1 MYFVLI
7 VALHCLLN
15 SRTKRFMNFFFLCP
29 RNFESEDRRTVRSNA
44 PYSSKFNGKKNRIL
58 FTYST
63 YSSRWFSSGVP
74 SSMVSSAYSDQ
85 TNNKNVPPPVKA
97 ISTKMEFNRVNCLV
111 WVLHESARSF
121 SHTVESFELAR
132 CGPEL
137 AMAWVGVDV
146 HAWHKRI
153 AHQVA
158 VYALLRTAIELEFFL
173 SHGRCNNPSLVRE
186 ILSPIIN
193 SIEQNIE
200 SQLKARHPKLVE
212 WFRMVELPRIAGFFI
227 PLLKKWSMEY
237 AGSGVAGI
245 ILAISCCVAVGK
257 LGSGHISCPLFISS
271 IEDALIELM
280 NLSHSL
286 VSVDKLHQLA
296 TEAGFEQEFL
306 YNFGTKILPSQ
317 KSEDVEFWI
326 GLAQKKLAK
335 AIRRESVFSG
345 LQTFQDKVQESNCL
359 ATLGIF
365 AFLGRKTRLFLL
377 GMGIKDLD
385 EQVKDFLS
393 YLECGSLFIYPKFLH
408 SLCINFSWRSV
419 SFNTLT
425 IGKVIYENILIF
437 KLSLQVVADE
447 IGWLDFYAAFPLGFN
462 QERRRSKQHAIQA
475 EKEIILH
482 TVFTVCYDVF
492 SGFAHFSSS
501 TQQPLNADLLAF
513 LLRSQSLLTS
523 CLEDYW
529 AAYDRSGYDNA
540 DFSSSQLQKIAER
553 NALDQTQ
560 SSGTK
565 DTTSSSV
572 TLDAQQKVT
581 DLMARRNPE
590 KIPQSGNK
598 LSKASCKVGT
608 ETRTLVEAGRT
619 AESEALHQNLLRK
632 SSMKLIST
640 SSDIWMGTQLLFID
654 IMASLELLL
663 KQMRGRRVTERER
676 KKLKQTLADIASL
689 IPVTI
694 LMLLPVSV
702 VGHAAILAAIK
713 KYMPSLI
720 PSPYSS
726 ERLDVVKQL
735 KRSKKM
741 EVQTLSNQE
750 DASSAISQ
758 K

>member
-1 MYFVLI
+1 MDAATI
-7 VALHCLLN
+7 LL
-15 SRTKRFMNFFFLCP
+15 
-29 RNFESEDRRTVRSNA
+29 
-44 PYSSKFNGKKNRIL
+44 Y
-58 FTYST
+58 
-63 YSSRWFSSGVP
+63 
-74 SSMVSSAYSDQ
+74 
-85 TNNKNVPPPVKA
+85 
-97 ISTKMEFNRVNCLV
+97 
-111 WVLHESARSF
+111 
-121 SHTVESFELAR
+121 
-132 CGPEL
+132 
-137 AMAWVGVDV
+137 
-146 HAWHKRI
+146 
-153 AHQVA
+153 
-158 VYALLRTAIELEFFL
+158 
-173 SHGRCNNPSLVRE
+173 
-186 ILSPIIN
+186 LSPIIN

-345 LQTFQDKVQESNCL
+345 LQTFQDKVSSVIHVQESNCL

-393 YLECGSLFIYPKFLH
+393 YLECGSLFIYPKFS
-408 SLCINFSWRSV
+408 SLSV
-419 SFNTLT
+419 YQLFM
-425 IGKVIYENILIF
+425 E
-437 KLSLQVVADE
+437 VVADE

-572 TLDAQQKVT
+572 TLDAQQ
-581 DLMARRNPE
+581 
-590 KIPQSGNK
+590 
-598 LSKASCKVGT
+598 KASCKVGT

>member
-1 MYFVLI
+1 MVGLTF
-7 VALHCLLN
+7 CL
-15 SRTKRFMNFFFLCP
+15 F
-29 RNFESEDRRTVRSNA
+29 
-44 PYSSKFNGKKNRIL
+44 I
-58 FTYST
+58 
-63 YSSRWFSSGVP
+63 
-74 SSMVSSAYSDQ
+74 
-85 TNNKNVPPPVKA
+85 
-97 ISTKMEFNRVNCLV
+97 
-111 WVLHESARSF
+111 SF
-121 SHTVESFELAR
+121 S
-132 CGPEL
+132 
-137 AMAWVGVDV
+137 
-146 HAWHKRI
+146 
-153 AHQVA
+153 
-158 VYALLRTAIELEFFL
+158 
-173 SHGRCNNPSLVRE
+173 
-186 ILSPIIN
+186 LSPIIN
-193 SIEQNIE
+193 SVEQNIE
-200 SQLKARHPKLVE
+200 SQLKTRHPKLVE

-237 AGSGVAGI
+237 AGRI

-257 LGSGHISCPLFISS
+257 L
-271 IEDALIELM
+271 
-280 NLSHSL
+280 
-286 VSVDKLHQLA
+286 VDKLHQLA
-296 TEAGFEQEFL
+296 TEAGFEREFL
-306 YNFGTKILPSQ
+306 YNFGTNILPSQ

-326 GLAQKKLAK
+326 GLAQEKRAK

-345 LQTFQDKVQESNCL
+345 LQTFQDKVQESNYL

-365 AFLGRKTRLFLL
+365 AFLGRKTRLFLS

-393 YLECGSLFIYPKFLH
+393 YLECGSLFIYPKFS
-408 SLCINFSWRSV
+408 SLSV
-419 SFNTLT
+419 YQLFM
-425 IGKVIYENILIF
+425 E
-437 KLSLQVVADE
+437 VVADE
-447 IGWLDFYAAFPLGFN
+447 IGWLDFYAAFSFGFN

-553 NALDQTQ
+553 NALDPTQ
-560 SSGTK
+560 SIGTK
-565 DTTSSSV
+565 A
-572 TLDAQQKVT
+572 LQ
-581 DLMARRNPE
+581 
-590 KIPQSGNK
+590 
-598 LSKASCKVGT
+598 ASCKVGT
-608 ETRTLVEAGRT
+608 ETRTLVEARRT

-640 SSDIWMGTQLLFID
+640 SSVRYMDGHSAALHRHHGF
-654 IMASLELLL
+654 SGVLL
-663 KQMRGRRVTERER
+663 KQMCGRRITERER

-689 IPVTI
+689 IPVTT

-702 VGHAAILAAIK
+702 VGHAAILAAMK

-741 EVQTLSNQE
+741 EVQTLSNQV
-750 DASSAISQ
+750 DASSAIS
-758 K
+758 KING

>member
-345 LQTFQDKVQESNCL
+345 LQTFQDKVSSVIHVQESNCL

-393 YLECGSLFIYPKFLH
+393 YLECGSLFIYPKFS
-408 SLCINFSWRSV
+408 SLSV
-419 SFNTLT
+419 YQLFM
-425 IGKVIYENILIF
+425 E
-437 KLSLQVVADE
+437 VVADE